1 MANNT
6 GKKFGGRES
15 GTPNTLTKEMRTIL
29 KGIISKELESIP
41 ETLQKIEPEKRLEI
55 VLKLLPFVLPKVENV
70 PMTINEPWGS
80 DM

>member
-1 MANNT
+1 MAKGIKT
-6 GKKFGGRES
+6 GGRAE